1 MKALILVD
9 LQHDFLPTGALP
21 VPEGDEVIPV
31 ANRLMPHFDLV
42 VAMQDWHPAD
52 HGSFAANHP
61 GKHPGEMIEL
71 DGLAQMLWPVHCMRE
86 TPGAALAPS
95 LDTVRITHVVQKG
108 IDPRIDSYSGFF
120 DNGQRQSTGLEDLL
134 KALDVTEVYLLG
146 LATDY
151 CVKFTALDARRLG
164 FTTYLVTD
172 GCRGVNL
179 QPGDVEQAI
188 DEMQQAGIAL
198 LNSCELETA
207 LTIPVR

>member
-9 LQHDFLPTGALP
+9 LQNDFLPTGALP

-31 ANRLMPHFDLV
+31 ANRLIPHFDLV
-42 VAMQDWHPAD
+42 VATQDWHPAD
-52 HGSFAANHP
+52 HGSFAASHP
-61 GKHPGEMIEL
+61 DKQPGEMIEL
-71 DGLAQMLWPVHCMRE
+71 DGLPQVLWPGHCVQN
-86 TPGAALAPS
+86 TPGAAFAPT
-95 LDTVRITHVVQKG
+95 LDTAGITHAVQKG
-108 IDPRIDSYSGFF
+108 TDRQIDSYSGFF
-120 DNGQRQSTGLEDLL
+120 DNGQRQATGLDDLL
-134 KALDVTEVYLLG
+134 KAHGVTEVYIHG

-188 DEMQQAGIAL
+188 SEMLEAGIAL
-198 LNSCELETA
+198 LNSYEIEMA